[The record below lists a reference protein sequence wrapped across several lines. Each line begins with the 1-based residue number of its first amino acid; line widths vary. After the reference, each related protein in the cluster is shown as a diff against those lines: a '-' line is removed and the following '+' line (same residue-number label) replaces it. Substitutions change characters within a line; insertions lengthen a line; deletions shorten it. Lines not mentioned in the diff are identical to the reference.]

1 MGELEAKLKDAEEN
15 LGDVEVREALLAK
28 ADYLASIGDLDAA
41 LAAYDATEAKT
52 IAMGQKL
59 DLVFSS
65 LRLGIFFEDW
75 HLVKARLAK
84 SQKIFEMGA
93 DWERKNRLK
102 VYEAVMHMAT
112 RNFERAANLLGSSV
126 ATFTTVELMS
136 YSDCIGYFVLMAMVA
151 LDRPRLKKE
160 VIDSPEVLSVMP
172 KLPHLRDY
180 VTSFYDCNYRGFFQA
195 LSRVADTAAA
205 DPYLRAHVRHYLLE
219 VRVAAFR
226 QFLEPF
232 KSVELRVMAESFGM
246 SPSFLDAQL
255 MELIVT
261 GRLSCKMDR
270 VAGVIQTNQLD
281 SKNVVYQKT
290 LKDGD
295 ALLTRLQKLSKVTDM
310 D

>member
-1 MGELEAKLKDAEEN
+1 M
-15 LGDVEVREALLAK
+15 
-28 ADYLASIGDLDAA
+28 
-41 LAAYDATEAKT
+41 
-52 IAMGQKL
+52 
-59 DLVFSS
+59 
-65 LRLGIFFEDW
+65 
-75 HLVKARLAK
+75 
-84 SQKIFEMGA
+84 
-93 DWERKNRLK
+93 
-102 VYEAVMHMAT
+102 
-112 RNFERAANLLGSSV
+112 
-126 ATFTTVELMS
+126 
-136 YSDCIGYFVLMAMVA
+136 
-151 LDRPRLKKE
+151 
-160 VIDSPEVLSVMP
+160 
-172 KLPHLRDY
+172 
-180 VTSFYDCNYRGFFQA
+180 
-195 LSRVADTAAA
+195 ADTAAA